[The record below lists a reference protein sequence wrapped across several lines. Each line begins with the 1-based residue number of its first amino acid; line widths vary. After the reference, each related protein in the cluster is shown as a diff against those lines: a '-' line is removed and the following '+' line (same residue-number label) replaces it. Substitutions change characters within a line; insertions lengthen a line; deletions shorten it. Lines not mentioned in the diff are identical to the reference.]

1 MNYNNMCISFGRWPI
16 VGLYYAYKEY
26 QMQCFMVGINIAVLV
41 IVGDVALKISEFQH
55 GAISSGF
62 VNEAAEI

>member
-1 MNYNNMCISFGRWPI
+1 MFY
-16 VGLYYAYKEY
+16 
-26 QMQCFMVGINIAVLV
+26 GINIAVLV

-55 GAISSGF
+55 GATSSGF